1 MKNALKELVKKHFNL
16 VDAPAVEEEVKVEEQ
31 LSEEVVENQTEEVVE
46 ETLSEEATES
56 TFAEIKTADGE
67 LTLTYEGE
75 IGEGVAIFVKTE
87 DGDIP
92 APDGTHALEGGIT
105 ITTEGGVI
113 TAISEEE
120 VEAGNEEEMSEE
132 VSEETTEETE
142 EFAEG
147 ESDEVNINELHEALI
162 QMIGGEFKEQ
172 FTALKE
178 ELMGEINT
186 VKEQFNAAPA
196 TGKTITNKKENYGRS
211 NSVDI
216 SYNPMDSKKKAQFER
231 LLKARNK
238 N

>member
-16 VDAPAVEEEVKVEEQ
+16 IEAPAVEETVVEEQ
-31 LSEEVVENQTEEVVE
+31 LSEEVVNTNEEVVE
-46 ETLSEEATES
+46 ETLSEETTES

-75 IGEGVAIFVKTE
+75 IGEGVGIFVITE
-87 DGDIP
+87 DGNIP
-92 APDGTHALEGGIT
+92 APDGTHALAGGIT
-105 ITTEGGVI
+105 ISTEGGVI

-132 VSEETTEETE
+132 VESEEESIEE
-142 EFAEG
+142 EFEG
-147 ESDEVNINELHEALI
+147 ESDEININELHEALI

-178 ELMGEINT
+178 ELMGEINS
-186 VKEQFNAAPA
+186 VKEQFNSAPA
-196 TGKTITNKKENYGRS
+196 TEKTITNNKKSYGRDS
-211 NSVDI
+211 SVDL
-216 SYNPMDSKKKAQFER
+216 SYNPSDSKKKAQFER
-231 LLKARNK
+231 LLKARKK

>member
-16 VDAPAVEEEVKVEEQ
+16 IEAPAVEETVVEEQ
-31 LSEEVVENQTEEVVE
+31 LSEEVVNTNEEVVE
-46 ETLSEEATES
+46 ETLSEETTES

-75 IGEGVAIFVKTE
+75 IGEGVEIFVITE
-87 DGDIP
+87 DGNIP
-92 APDGTHALEGGIT
+92 APDGTHALEGGFT
-105 ITTEGGVI
+105 ISTEGGVI

-132 VSEETTEETE
+132 VEESTEESIEE
-142 EFAEG
+142 EFEG
-147 ESDEVNINELHEALI
+147 ESDEININELHEALI

-178 ELMGEINT
+178 ELMGEINS

-196 TGKTITNKKENYGRS
+196 TEKTITNTKKSYGRD
-211 NSVDI
+211 NAVDL
-216 SYNPMDSKKKAQFER
+216 SYNPSDSKKKAQFER
-231 LLKARNK
+231 LLKARKK